1 MPFSLRGMARSLF
14 LIALAGALFL
24 MRPALAA
31 NVDVTITGT
40 DGRPAEDAVIE
51 LSPVDTATPLPA
63 TRVPSEGIID
73 QRAETFLPLVT
84 ILRKGGRVVFTN
96 NDTTMHQVYSFS
108 AIKQFEFEID
118 QGQHSAPVVFDQP
131 GVAAIGCNIHD
142 QMITYVYVA
151 TTPWVAMTDDKGRAH
166 IDVPPGSYRAA
177 IWDPQS
183 VPGRAPPAQSVE
195 VTATGGKLAA
205 TIALL
210 PGPLPGKM
218 PKHMKMY

>member
-1 MPFSLRGMARSLF
+1 MARDVLT
-14 LIALAGALFL
+14 AALFGVL
-24 MRPALAA
+24 LGTCPAFATT
-31 NVDVTITGT
+31 VDVTIAGT

-51 LSPVDTATPLPA
+51 LSPVDAATSLPA
-63 TRVPSEGIID
+63 SHGPAEGTID
-73 QRAETFLPLVT
+73 QRDETFLPLVT
-84 ILRKGGRVVFTN
+84 ILRKGGHIVFTN

-108 AIKQFEFEID
+108 AIKQFAFEID
-118 QGQHSAPVVFDQP
+118 QGQHSAPVVFNQP

-151 TTPWVAMTDDKGRAH
+151 AAPWVAMTDDKGHAH
-166 IDVPPGSYRAA
+166 IDVPAGSYRAT

-183 VPGRAPPAQSVE
+183 PAGRAPPVQNVD
-195 VTATGGKLAA
+195 VTANGGKLVA

-218 PKHMKMY
+218 SKHMKMY